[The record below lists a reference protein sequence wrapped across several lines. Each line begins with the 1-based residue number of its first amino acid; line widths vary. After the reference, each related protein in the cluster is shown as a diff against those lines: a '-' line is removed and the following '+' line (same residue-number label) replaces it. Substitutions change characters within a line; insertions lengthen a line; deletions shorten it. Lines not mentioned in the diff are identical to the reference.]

1 MRLLKKM
8 FEKTKNKKRSEI
20 DDFEKKICNC
30 CAFTRMQLRRGQ
42 QQRLQQ
48 QQQRLQQNQWLQQQQ
63 QLQQHLH
70 KRQQVFPVF

>member
-30 CAFTRMQLRRGQ
+30 CAFTRMQLPRG
-42 QQRLQQ
+42 